1 MCFSRT
7 TDCKISSGIICYK
20 AMHYSNGRLSS
31 EFYNGGRTYKLGDTI
46 DAAKLPR
53 VNIPV
58 KYWFKKKD
66 FRKKIKKE
74 LAAKRIDNQYRSE
87 LGREVVHSFSSKRR
101 ADLWSIGENLV
112 IVECLIPE
120 GEIYWEN
127 IYAAQ
132 YVSFSIELI
141 RIL

>member
-1 MCFSRT
+1 MCFKR
-7 TDCKISSGIICYK
+7 ISDYKVSPGITCFK
-20 AMHYSNGRLSS
+20 AMHYKKGRLSP
-31 EFYNGGRTYKLGDTI
+31 EFYNEKTYKLGDTI
-46 DAAKLPR
+46 EAAKLPR
-53 VNIPV
+53 VSIPF

-74 LAAKRIDNQYRSE
+74 LAAKRIDGTDRRKQ
-87 LGREVVHSFSSKRR
+87 LGREVVHSFFSERR
-101 ADLWSIGENLV
+101 AELWSRGEDLV

-127 IYAAQ
+127 IYAAE
-132 YVSFSIELI
+132 YASFSIKLI

>member
-1 MCFSRT
+1 MCFFKIT
-7 TDCKISSGIICYK
+7 THKISSGITCFKVMYFKDGKLIPEF
-20 AMHYSNGRLSS
+20 HPFLSY
-31 EFYNGGRTYKLGDTI
+31 ELGDTI
-46 DAAKLPR
+46 HAA
-53 VNIPV
+53 NIPDIELPF

-74 LAAKRIDNQYRSE
+74 LAVTCIDKKYSYLEGQ
-87 LGREVVHSFSSKRR
+87 VVHSFSSKRR
-101 ADLWSIGENLV
+101 ATLWRTGESLV

-127 IYAAQ
+127 VDIGQYA
-132 YVSFSIELI
+132 SFSIKLL

>member
-1 MCFSRT
+1 MCFKRT
-7 TDCKISSGIICYK
+7 SDYKVSPGITCFK
-20 AMHYSNGRLSS
+20 AMHYKKGRLSP
-31 EFYNGGRTYKLGDTI
+31 EFYNEKTYKLGDTI
-46 DAAKLPR
+46 EAARLPH

-74 LAAKRIDNQYRSE
+74 LVAKRIDNEHRSE
-87 LGREVVHSFSSKRR
+87 LGREAVHSFFSKRR
-101 ADLWSIGENLV
+101 AELWSQGEYLV

-127 IYAAQ
+127 LYASQ
-132 YVSFSIELI
+132 YASLSVKLI

>member
-1 MCFSRT
+1 MCFKRT
-7 TDCKISSGIICYK
+7 SDYKVSPGITCFK
-20 AMHYSNGRLSS
+20 AMHYKKGGLSP
-31 EFYNGGRTYKLGDTI
+31 EFYNEKTYKLGDTI
-46 DAAKLPR
+46 EAAKLPH
-53 VNIPV
+53 VHIPF

-74 LAAKRIDNQYRSE
+74 LAAKCIDDANRHE
-87 LGREVVHSFSSKRR
+87 LGREAVHSFFSERR
-101 ADLWSIGENLV
+101 AELWSQGEDLV

-127 IYAAQ
+127 IYASQ
-132 YVSFSIELI
+132 YASFSVKLL